1 MKRSLYQCFNA
12 RVKGNRIYCSKGHR
26 LGKAKDGHLPL
37 VKLARGT
44 PLEISTCQACT
55 DYDEMGP
62 PVPREEQGWNCPV
75 PNPYWRYSELLTEQE
90 VMKFLAGESSQ
101 EELKKVA
108 RYLLIFTENIAFAA
122 HLYDKSEGHDNGR
135 EFNMPAL
142 EKLRGFYRTISN
154 GRHRPPGARDGEHL
168 PGDRGPVIS
177 MPVIKQRRGNL
188 E

>member
-1 MKRSLYQCFNA
+1 MILANGDK
-12 RVKGNRIYCSKGHR
+12 VKVT
-26 LGKAKDGHLPL
+26 LGEM
-37 VKLARGT
+37 R
-44 PLEISTCQACT
+44 EFIS
-55 DYDEMGP
+55 EMP
-62 PVPREEQGWNCPV
+62 CPV

-154 GRHRPPGARDGEHL
+154 GRHEMESICL
-168 PGDRGPVIS
+168 EIGDP
-177 MPVIKQRRGNL
+177 L
-188 E
+188 

>member
-1 MKRSLYQCFNA
+1 MEMILANGDK
-12 RVKGNRIYCSKGHR
+12 VKVT
-26 LGKAKDGHLPL
+26 LGEM
-37 VKLARGT
+37 R
-44 PLEISTCQACT
+44 EFIS
-55 DYDEMGP
+55 EMP
-62 PVPREEQGWNCPV
+62 CPV

-154 GRHRPPGARDGEHL
+154 GRQSRDGIARLVHEMESICL
-168 PGDRGPVIS
+168 EIGDP
-177 MPVIKQRRGNL
+177 L
-188 E
+188 